1 MVSLNIFEENSKIQ
15 TMNSS
20 IHYQNLKIQETNK
33 VISREMQKIG
43 TELQNNVFFIVFGK
57 IKIFK
62 GSGLKRNMEK
72 VNRNLL
78 MKII

>member
-33 VISREMQKIG
+33 VISKEMQKIG
-43 TELQNNVFFIVFGK
+43 MELQNNVVFIVFEG
-57 IKIFK
+57 FF
-62 GSGLKRNMEK
+62 EK
-72 VNRNLL
+72 N
-78 MKII
+78 KF